1 MQTFVDWISLPENRA
16 AQAAAERVASGTS
29 RRSLNPLF
37 LHGSTGT
44 GKSHLASA
52 LVARVIERT
61 PDRLT
66 SLTTAN
72 EFETLVRE
80 SADAHVNAA
89 ADLQTLRESDFLVV
103 EDVQHLSER
112 ASEAFVQLLD
122 HCVARGQQVVVTAN
136 CGPAKLSRLPTRLTS
151 RLAAG
156 LVVGLEPPSSES
168 RLHFLKDRARR
179 RGLLVAD
186 QLLEWL
192 AENGTGSVRQ
202 LEGAFARLEGLVRL
216 SPDALNVDTL
226 AEHFRTDADANRA
239 TVARIVAR
247 VCDHFEVEPRKL
259 QIQGRSP
266 SAAVP
271 RQVSMYLARRLTG
284 LSLRQIGDYFG
295 GRDHTTVMHACRKV
309 EKCLKNDVQFSG
321 TVRLLQADLT

>member
-1 MQTFVDWISLPENRA
+1 MQTFADWISLPENRT
-16 AQAAAERVASGTS
+16 AQAAAERVSRSRS

-44 GKSHLASA
+44 GKTHLASA
-52 LVARVIERT
+52 LVARVIERL

-72 EFETLVRE
+72 DFETLVRGL
-80 SADAHVNAA
+80 ADHQVDAA
-89 ADLQTLRESDFLVV
+89 DDLQTLREADLLVV
-103 EDVQHLSER
+103 EDVQHLSEQ
-112 ASEAFVQLLD
+112 AAEAFVQLLD
-122 HCVARGQQVVVTAN
+122 HCVARAQQVVVTAN
-136 CGPAKLSRLPTRLTS
+136 CGPAKLSRLPARLTS

-156 LVVGLEPPSSES
+156 LVVGLEPLSSES
-168 RLHFLKDRARR
+168 RLSFLKERARR
-179 RGLLVAD
+179 RGLEVAEPV
-186 QLLEWL
+186 LEWL
-192 AENGTGSVRQ
+192 ADNGTGSVRQ
-202 LEGAFARLEGLVRL
+202 LEGAFARLEGLARL
-216 SPDALNVDTL
+216 SPNEIRAETL
-226 AEHFRTDADANRA
+226 AEHFRADADANRA
-239 TVARIVAR
+239 TVERIVER
-247 VCDHFEVEPRKL
+247 VCNHFEVEPRKL

-309 EKCLKNDVQFSG
+309 EKCLKSDLQFCG